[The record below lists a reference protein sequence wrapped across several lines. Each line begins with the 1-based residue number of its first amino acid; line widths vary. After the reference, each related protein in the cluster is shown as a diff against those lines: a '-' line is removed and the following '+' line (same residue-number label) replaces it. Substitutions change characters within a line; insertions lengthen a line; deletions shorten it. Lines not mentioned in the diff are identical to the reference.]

1 MTETHEPATEYDKVY
16 RIKVKGRLDS
26 DYWSHW
32 FDGMTV
38 TAEKSG
44 GTVIYGPVADQA
56 ALYGLLSRIRDLGLP
71 LLLVKREEPKRV
83 KDIGNEGLVVEQ

>member
-1 MTETHEPATEYDKVY
+1 MTETHEPATEFDKIY

-26 DYWSHW
+26 DYWSLW

-38 TAEKSG
+38 TSEKNG
-44 GTVIYGPVADQA
+44 ETVIYGPVADQA

-83 KDIGNEGLVVEQ
+83 KDFGKEGFVVEQ